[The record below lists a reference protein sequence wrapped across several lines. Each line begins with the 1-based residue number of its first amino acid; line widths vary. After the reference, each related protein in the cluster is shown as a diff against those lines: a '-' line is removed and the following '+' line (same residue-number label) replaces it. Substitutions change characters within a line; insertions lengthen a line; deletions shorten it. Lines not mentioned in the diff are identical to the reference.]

1 MSLFY
6 EEEGENTLPLACE
19 ELAKEVVDA
28 ALDYIGCPYEA
39 QVNLLLTTDEQIK
52 EMNRDF
58 RGIDRPTDVLSFPMV
73 EYEIPGEFDF
83 LEEMCIR
90 DSVRPISQTE
100 TEKKMMRNMHG
111 IWRS

>member
-52 EMNRDF
+52 
-58 RGIDRPTDVLSFPMV
+58 
-73 EYEIPGEFDF
+73 
-83 LEEMCIR
+83 
-90 DSVRPISQTE
+90 
-100 TEKKMMRNMHG
+100 
-111 IWRS
+111 

>member
-73 EYEIPGEFDF
+73 EYEIPESLIFWKTRRIV
-83 LEEMCIR
+83 LIR
-90 DSVRPISQTE
+90 KAENWYWVILSYPRI
-100 TEKKMMRNMHG
+100 R
-111 IWRS
+111 

>member
-19 ELAKEVVDA
+19 ELAKEVVDV

-58 RGIDRPTDVLSFPMV
+58 RGIDRPTDV
-73 EYEIPGEFDF
+73 
-83 LEEMCIR
+83 
-90 DSVRPISQTE
+90 
-100 TEKKMMRNMHG
+100 
-111 IWRS
+111 